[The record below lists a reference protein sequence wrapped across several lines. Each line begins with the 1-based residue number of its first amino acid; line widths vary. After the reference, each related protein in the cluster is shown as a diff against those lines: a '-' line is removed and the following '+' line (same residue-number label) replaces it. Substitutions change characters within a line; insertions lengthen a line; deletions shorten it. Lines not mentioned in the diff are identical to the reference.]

1 MSNID
6 KFKRTLI
13 GQTQKGNLVGKITD
27 FLNEG
32 EEGKPQ
38 LTEITLQNGVVITR
52 RRLQWHELGQ
62 IYHERQ
68 TPTGRGAIPF

>member
-1 MSNID
+1 MNNID

-13 GQTQKGNLVGKITD
+13 GQTQKGNLVGKVTD
-27 FLNEG
+27 FVTVD
-32 EEGKPQ
+32 GKE
-38 LTEITLQNGVVITR
+38 LTEITLQNGQVIHR

>member
-1 MSNID
+1 MNNID

-13 GQTQKGNLVGKITD
+13 GQTQKGNLVGRVTD
-27 FLNEG
+27 FIERD
-32 EEGKPQ
+32 GKE
-38 LTEITLQNGVVITR
+38 LTEITLQNGQVIHR
-52 RRLQWHELGQ
+52 RRQMWHELNA

>member
-1 MSNID
+1 MNNID

-13 GQTQKGNLVGKITD
+13 GQTQKGNVVGKITN
-27 FLNEG
+27 FVEKNEHS
-32 EEGKPQ
+32 
-38 LTEITLQNGVVITR
+38 LTEITLQNGEVIHR
-52 RRLQWHELGQ
+52 RKQQWHELGQ